1 MWQHLWLMR
10 VVHVG
15 GRYLAGREQRLWAGL
30 VGIMLAPL
38 VLAATANTGLALVF
52 GLGAV
57 LLAPEL
63 VRRLRNTRNGRLGE
77 RIVTD
82 ALRRLPDDYCLVND
96 VVLRRARGNIDHI
109 LIGPCGVV
117 AIETKRLAG
126 HIRCDGD
133 TWWAKGRR
141 RDSIS
146 KQVNAGATA
155 IRSLLIERHPE
166 LRDSALRWV
175 ESIIVFTHPLC
186 RLEVER
192 SRATVVRFSELLE
205 VILALAERRRL
216 APAIAEQLARSLTSA
231 AGK

>member
-1 MWQHLWLMR
+1 MTKIRSRRCAAGSAQSTRPSHAASCMAKAAAPRAGLTAAWTKPLRVLASPLGEHVATSR

-52 GLGAV
+52 GVGAV

-166 LRDSALRWV
+166 LRDSAALRWV
-175 ESIIVFTHPLC
+175 ES
-186 RLEVER
+186 
-192 SRATVVRFSELLE
+192 
-205 VILALAERRRL
+205 
-216 APAIAEQLARSLTSA
+216 
-231 AGK
+231 